1 MAPGWLEKFI
11 VRVDATPDKRRTE
24 ETPALEIHY
33 TALKEHRRIL
43 GVKGDTT
50 PRYEVKRQAVLAA
63 WGDKCHVT
71 SPANGG
77 QEVAVIDFHTLPA
90 QTEIQFPQR
99 ALKIDIKDSDGKYE
113 SSELGSLHWKA
124 TGMKVYG
131 RASWELRNE
140 TEMIL
145 CVTIDDHQVNGVISV
160 WKRHLGPETI
170 EEVVMVGLSKIEE
183 YRRMMRNAKI
193 SSIGVAASATWLAA

>member
-24 ETPALEIHY
+24 ETPALEIRY
-33 TALKEHRRIL
+33 TALKDHRRVL
-43 GVKGDTT
+43 GVKGDTI

-63 WGDKCHVT
+63 WGDKCYVT
-71 SPANGG
+71 SPSNGG

-90 QTEIQFPQR
+90 QAEIQFSQR
-99 ALKIDIKDSDGKYE
+99 ALKIDIKESDGKYE
-113 SSELGSLHWKA
+113 SGELGNVHWKA
-124 TGMKVYG
+124 TGMKAYG

-145 CVTIDDHQVNGVISV
+145 SVTIDDHQVNGVISV
-160 WKRHLGPETI
+160 WKKNIGQEAV

-183 YRRMMRNAKI
+183 YRRMMRHAKT
-193 SSIGVAASATWLAA
+193 SSIGVAANATWLAA

>member
-24 ETPALEIHY
+24 ETPALEVHY

-71 SPANGG
+71 SPSNGG
-77 QEVAVIDFHTLPA
+77 QEVAMIDFNTLPA
-90 QTEIQFPQR
+90 QTEVQFLQR
-99 ALKIDIKDSDGKYE
+99 ALKINIKESNGKYE
-113 SSELGSLHWKA
+113 SGELGNLHWKA
-124 TGMKVYG
+124 TGMKAYG
-131 RASWELRNE
+131 RASWELRDE
-140 TEMIL
+140 AEMIL
-145 CVTIDDHQVNGVISV
+145 SVTIDDHQVNGVISV
-160 WKRHLGPETI
+160 WKKGLGPETV

-193 SSIGVAASATWLAA
+193 SSIGVAANATWLAA